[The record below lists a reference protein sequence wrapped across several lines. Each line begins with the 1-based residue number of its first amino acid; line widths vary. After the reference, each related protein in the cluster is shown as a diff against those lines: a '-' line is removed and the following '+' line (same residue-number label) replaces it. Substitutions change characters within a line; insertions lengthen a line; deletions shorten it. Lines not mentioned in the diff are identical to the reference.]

1 MDPGF
6 DFRKT
11 VNLGRMIERWGLVPI
26 AYLSQFSNSK
36 YSYGYVGSE
45 DFTMYPVLLPGSFIQ
60 IDESANTVSEG
71 NWRSEYERPIYFPG
85 NTRWLH
91 CLLVF
96 PERRTPHPA
105 TAPALIGTVPHAEVF
120 ARG

>member
-36 YSYGYVGSE
+36 YQLRLHRQRGFHDVSGTAAGVI
-45 DFTMYPVLLPGSFIQ
+45 YP
-60 IDESANTVSEG
+60 N
-71 NWRSEYERPIYFPG
+71 R
-85 NTRWLH
+85 
-91 CLLVF
+91 
-96 PERRTPHPA
+96 
-105 TAPALIGTVPHAEVF
+105 
-120 ARG
+120 